1 MSTGRYSN
9 FRCQQQSISG
19 QVKGLNSHPVLSSLD
34 RTIGESPHQYECS
47 VFSPNQTRSPKDLA
61 CREVGTHSPLSR
73 SQMLRLLLPIAAM
86 NLSSAEKWRSRVKC
100 PGRFNKR
107 IRRFESTSH
116 IKMWKSS
123 SLKATLLLSDEN
135 ATDQTVLLCSSNWS
149 SCSPVCASQMRTEQ
163 SREPETIRRSSRENA
178 TQKTAPVWPFSGPR
192 TVYPVSPFHTLSVQS
207 LEPEARSFPLWE
219 NARPNTR
226 LVCPRNAFCRY

>member
-1 MSTGRYSN
+1 MPAAIHFRSGERAKFPCSIILSRSN
-9 FRCQQQSISG
+9 HRRISPPIRM
-19 QVKGLNSHPVLSSLD
+19 H
-34 RTIGESPHQYECS
+34 S
-47 VFSPNQTRSPKDLA
+47 VFSQNQTRSPKDLA

-86 NLSSAEKWRSRVKC
+86 NLSSAENWRSKVKC

-135 ATDQTVLLCSSNWS
+135 ATEQTGVLCSGLEQLFACLYIPN
-149 SCSPVCASQMRTEQ
+149 ADRTIE
-163 SREPETIRRSSRENA
+163 RARDNT
-178 TQKTAPVWPFSGPR
+178 
-192 TVYPVSPFHTLSVQS
+192 SVI
-207 LEPEARSFPLWE
+207 
-219 NARPNTR
+219 
-226 LVCPRNAFCRY
+226 